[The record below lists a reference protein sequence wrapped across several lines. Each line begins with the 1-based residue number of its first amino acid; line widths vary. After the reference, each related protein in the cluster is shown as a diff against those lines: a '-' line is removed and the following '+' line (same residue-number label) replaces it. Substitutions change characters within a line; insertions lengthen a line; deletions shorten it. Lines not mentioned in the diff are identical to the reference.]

1 MGFFLYLF
9 ILYLSYLKANYS
21 LSLFVCLLFFF
32 KPYMQVKSSQI
43 TEVTR
48 GR

>member
-21 LSLFVCLLFFF
+21 LFVCLFFFF
-32 KPYMQVKSSQI
+32 KLYMQVKSSQI